1 MNKQI
6 LIIFLVLFNGTF
18 ICGQTWIKTTI
29 PCDKELLLKTP
40 GEWMKPG
47 YGYHATV
54 SKQQL
59 QEIENRLKVIH
70 QFVHNIYPSPMA
82 FDAVWG
88 YFTTDENFASQIKI
102 ETIQDRFRNS
112 FINGIPTILYSYH
125 VKFCDY
131 HCGAKP
137 MR

>member
-1 MNKQI
+1 MGKQI
-6 LIIFLVLFNGTF
+6 TIIFVVLFNCTVASS
-18 ICGQTWIKTTI
+18 QDYWIKTAT

-54 SKQQL
+54 SQQQL

-70 QFVHNIYPSPMA
+70 QFAYSIYPLPMA

-88 YFTTDENFASQIKI
+88 YSSLNPYHLYYQDFPI
-102 ETIQDRFRNS
+102 EKLQAMID
-112 FINGIPTILYSYH
+112 
-125 VKFCDY
+125 K
-131 HCGAKP
+131 
-137 MR
+137 